1 MFNDIVFTALGATKK
16 IRKSVKKELKS
27 LEKKGMLRK
36 EDLKA
41 FVDNLEAEG
50 KIEDKKIKKEIR
62 SMLKEV
68 INELGLATKKDLQR
82 LKVEILEE
90 LKGK

>member
-36 EDLKA
+36 EDLKV

-50 KIEDKKIKKEIR
+50 RIEDKKIKKEIR

-68 INELGLATKKDLQR
+68 INELGLATKKDLE
-82 LKVEILEE
+82 KMKAEILEE

>member
-1 MFNDIVFTALGATKK
+1 MFKDVVFTALGATKK
-16 IRKSVKKELKS
+16 IRKSVKKELKT

-36 EDLKA
+36 EDLKT
-41 FVDNLEAEG
+41 FVENLEAEG

-62 SMLKEV
+62 SMLKEI
-68 INELGLATKKDLQR
+68 INELGLATKKDLQ
-82 LKVEILEE
+82 KMKTEILEE

>member
-1 MFNDIVFTALGATKK
+1 MFNDVVFTALGATKK

-36 EDLKA
+36 EDLKS
-41 FVDNLEAEG
+41 FVENLESEG

-62 SMLKEV
+62 SMLKEI
-68 INELGLATKKDLQR
+68 INELGLATKKDLQ
-82 LKVEILEE
+82 KIKAEILEE